1 MTHLE
6 KAEREMA
13 AMFAQ
18 IPLDDA
24 VTLVLGGVAI
34 AYGDTGLERFRKE
47 CCRHL
52 DEDENVAEH
61 MR

>member
-13 AMFAQ
+13 AMFAK
-18 IPLDDA
+18 IPLEDA
-24 VTLVLGGVAI
+24 ITLVLGGVAI
-34 AYGDTGLERFRKE
+34 AYGDAGLQRFRAE
-47 CCRHL
+47 CCRHV
-52 DEDENVAEH
+52 DEDESVAEH

>member
-13 AMFAQ
+13 AMFGK
-18 IPLDDA
+18 IPLEDA
-24 VTLVLGGVAI
+24 ITLVLGGVAI
-34 AYGDTGLERFRKE
+34 AYGEAGLERFRKE
-47 CCRHL
+47 CCRHVT
-52 DEDENVAEH
+52 EDESIAEH

>member
-13 AMFAQ
+13 AMFAK

-24 VTLVLGGVAI
+24 ITLVLGGVAI
-34 AYGDTGLERFRKE
+34 AYGDAGLQRFRKE
-47 CCRHL
+47 CCRHAED
-52 DEDENVAEH
+52 DESIAEH